1 MCEIVFNQHGLV
13 PAIAVDAY
21 TNEVLMQAY
30 MNREALELTLKTG
43 QAYYFSRSRKTLWR
57 KGETSGHVQEV
68 IEILT
73 DCDCDSILLRVI
85 QSGPACQTGA
95 RSCFFRSLKTW
106 KRVGNL
112 SVLYKNVATI
122 CDRAENPQEG
132 SYTNYL
138 LQKGVEKICKKVGE
152 EASETII
159 AAMKNDRAE
168 LAGELADLY
177 YHTLVLMH
185 DRGLEFEEV
194 MQVLEDRHA
203 AERKRNY

>member
-1 MCEIVFNQHGLV
+1 M
-13 PAIAVDAY
+13 
-21 TNEVLMQAY
+21 
-30 MNREALELTLKTG
+30 
-43 QAYYFSRSRKTLWR
+43 
-57 KGETSGHVQEV
+57 
-68 IEILT
+68 
-73 DCDCDSILLRVI
+73 
-85 QSGPACQTGA
+85 
-95 RSCFFRSLKTW
+95 
-106 KRVGNL
+106 
-112 SVLYKNVATI
+112 YKNVATI